1 MQGRLELLVSD
12 VGSAASR

>member
-1 MQGRLELLVSD
+1 MQRRLESLVSD